1 MARQALTVTQA
12 AAELNV
18 SRITVLRLYHAGQL
32 KGFRATTA
40 QAAHIR
46 IFVDSVEQFKTL
58 QERQPAEAKP
68 ATA

>member
-18 SRITVLRLYHAGQL
+18 SRTTVIRLFYAGELR
-32 KGFRATTA
+32 GFRLTNAPT
-40 QAAHIR
+40 AHIR
-46 IFVDSVEQFKTL
+46 ILTDSVEQFKVL